1 MDYSQQELSSLANR
15 LADKIQFRRPSIGTH
30 TDYVLG
36 KRGKLKFASKE
47 FKRYMSDRFSD
58 FSDNWCLPVAQAP
71 VERIKFK
78 GFVPYDDVKLGTG
91 IMKCLDRNDFERGLQ
106 EAALMMTTTGRAFAL
121 VTQVDGRA
129 RITFAP
135 GQRRS
140 HLRCAHRPAVSRVPH
155 PAGRRQG
162 VRHSHAARL
171 DGQHGTQE
179 DARSDRPAR
188 AARRVRLEDE

>member
-1 MDYSQQELSSLANR
+1 MDYSQQELSALANR

-78 GFVPYDDVKLGTG
+78 GFVPYDDVKL
-91 IMKCLDRNDFERGLQ
+91 
-106 EAALMMTTTGRAFAL
+106 
-121 VTQVDGRA
+121 
-129 RITFAP
+129 AP
-135 GQRRS
+135 AS
-140 HLRCAHRPAVSRVPH
+140 
-155 PAGRRQG
+155 
-162 VRHSHAARL
+162 
-171 DGQHGTQE
+171 
-179 DARSDRPAR
+179 
-188 AARRVRLEDE
+188 

>member
-1 MDYSQQELSSLANR
+1 MEYSQQELSALANR

-106 EAALMMTTTGRAFAL
+106 EAALMMTTTA
-121 VTQVDGRA
+121 A
-129 RITFAP
+129 RSLWS
-135 GQRRS
+135 RRS
-140 HLRCAHRPAVSRVPH
+140 TAGPASRSSTRTAPQSSTMRAPASRQPGSSSSRATTRSTAPSCC
-155 PAGRRQG
+155 PAGRSAWN
-162 VRHSHAARL
+162 VRRCSI
-171 DGQHGTQE
+171 
-179 DARSDRPAR
+179 
-188 AARRVRLEDE
+188 

>member
-1 MDYSQQELSSLANR
+1 M
-15 LADKIQFRRPSIGTH
+15 
-30 TDYVLG
+30 G

-129 RITFAP
+129 RITFEHPDSAAVIYDARTGQPSAGFLIQQGDDKEYGTLMLP
-135 GQRRS
+135 G
-140 HLRCAHRPAVSRVPH
+140 
-155 PAGRRQG
+155 
-162 VRHSHAARL
+162 L

>member
-1 MDYSQQELSSLANR
+1 MEYSQQELSSLANR

-47 FKRYMSDRFSD
+47 FERYMSDRFSD

-121 VTQVDGRA
+121 VTQSMAGHASRSSTRTAPPSSTMRA
-129 RITFAP
+129 PASLPP
-135 GQRRS
+135 GSSSSRATTRS
-140 HLRCAHRPAVSRVPH
+140 TALSWC
-155 PAGRRQG
+155 PAGR
-162 VRHSHAARL
+162 SAWN
-171 DGQHGTQE
+171 
-179 DARSDRPAR
+179 
-188 AARRVRLEDE
+188 ARRCSV

>member
-129 RITFAP
+129 RITFEHPDSAQSSTMRAP
-135 GQRRS
+135 ASRQPGSSSSRATTRS
-140 HLRCAHRPAVSRVPH
+140 TAPSCC
-155 PAGRRQG
+155 PAGR
-162 VRHSHAARL
+162 SAWN
-171 DGQHGTQE
+171 
-179 DARSDRPAR
+179 
-188 AARRVRLEDE
+188 ARRCSI